1 MMLVLI
7 ILLMTGFLM
16 LNKVK
21 DDDSRC
27 ADDESG
33 DDGGDGGDGSVK
45 II

>member
-16 LNKVK
+16 LNKFEDG
-21 DDDSRC
+21 DDRC
-27 ADDESG
+27 ADGESG
-33 DDGGDGGDGSVK
+33 DDGGGGGDGGVE